1 LLTLPLENGAVIV
14 QPEALAEN
22 GTIIETSTFRKV
34 PAEGA
39 DAPPE
44 MRQSLLAEAASRA
57 ASGTPVTVRMR
68 YLQTGETRPVADKPK
83 IRQKHLAAY
92 DEALKGIKLHVWD
105 PAPQEASD
113 CPDCP
118 FFFLCPDE

>member
-1 LLTLPLENGAVIV
+1 MPLENGSITVY
-14 QPEALAEN
+14 PEGLTED
-22 GTIIETSTFRKV
+22 GTAIETSTFRKV

-44 MRQSLLAEAASRA
+44 MRQSLLTEAASLAANGRA
-57 ASGTPVTVRMR
+57 VTVRMR

-92 DEALKGIKLHVWD
+92 NEALKGIKLRVWD
-105 PAPQEASD
+105 PSPQEASE